1 MEKDLIKVVYFDND
15 SAKDVSMLRNGG
27 IVSKKEK
34 NSNTS
39 LNEDIKKTQTKIN
52 YVNFIFFVLYLL
64 GAFYLT
70 KTVSLTI
77 FSILFYPYL
86 RKEIFSPF
94 ILEVNQMLDI
104 NLSSDSNS
112 FNKSEKHNEI
122 EILNTDLTDFINE
135 YKASNVIDFSEVDLK
150 LEQNSMSFLT
160 SYSAIFK
167 ILKTDVFDGPDN
179 PLEFNK
185 MEDFLNTYK
194 GYYEAIAINKNTNEE
209 YIFRFNRKT
218 FRNGYDLSDL
228 LKMDLKYF
236 GILVGEMDKE
246 ELDIS
251 KIFKTEEEI
260 ITVEKIK
267 EATLKQNKSLLKIYD
282 IILAGVIKK

>member
-1 MEKDLIKVVYFDND
+1 MGKDLIKVVYFDND
-15 SAKDVSMLRNGG
+15 SAKDVSMLKNGG

-52 YVNFIFFVLYLL
+52 CVNFIFFVLYLL

-104 NLSSDSNS
+104 NLSSNSNS

-135 YKASNVIDFSEVDLK
+135 YKASNVIEFSEVDLK

-160 SYSAIFK
+160 SYSSIFK
-167 ILKTDVFDGPDN
+167 ILKTDVFDNPDN

-194 GYYEAIAINKNTNEE
+194 GYYEAIAINKDTNEE

-218 FRNGYDLSDL
+218 FKNGYDLSDL

-251 KIFKTEEEI
+251 KMFKTEEEI

-267 EATLKQNKSLLKIYD
+267 ETTLKQNKSLLKIYD

>member
-1 MEKDLIKVVYFDND
+1 MGKDLIKVVYFDND
-15 SAKDVSMLRNGG
+15 SAKDVSMLKNGG

-52 YVNFIFFVLYLL
+52 YVNFVFFVLYLL

-94 ILEVNQMLDI
+94 ILEVNQMLDV

-112 FNKSEKHNEI
+112 FNKREKHNEI

-135 YKASNVIDFSEVDLK
+135 YKASNVIEFSEVDLK

-160 SYSAIFK
+160 SYSSIFK
-167 ILKTDVFDGPDN
+167 ILKTDVLDNPDN

-218 FRNGYDLSDL
+218 FKNGYDLSDL

-251 KIFKTEEEI
+251 KMFKTEEEI

-267 EATLKQNKSLLKIYD
+267 ETTLKQNKSLLKIYD

>member
-1 MEKDLIKVVYFDND
+1 MGKDLIKVVYFDND
-15 SAKDVSMLRNGG
+15 SAKDVSMLKNGG

-52 YVNFIFFVLYLL
+52 CVNFVFFVLYLL

-104 NLSSDSNS
+104 NLSSNSNS

-135 YKASNVIDFSEVDLK
+135 YKASNVIEFSEVDLK

-160 SYSAIFK
+160 SYSSIFK
-167 ILKTDVFDGPDN
+167 ILKTDVFDNPDN

-194 GYYEAIAINKNTNEE
+194 GYYEAIAINKDTNEE

-218 FRNGYDLSDL
+218 FKNGYDLSDL

-251 KIFKTEEEI
+251 KMFKTEEEI

-267 EATLKQNKSLLKIYD
+267 ETTLKQNKTLLKIYD

>member
-1 MEKDLIKVVYFDND
+1 MGKDLIKVVYFDND
-15 SAKDVSMLRNGG
+15 SAKDVSMLKNGG

-39 LNEDIKKTQTKIN
+39 LNEDIKKTETKIN
-52 YVNFIFFVLYLL
+52 CVNFVFFVLYLL

-104 NLSSDSNS
+104 NLSSNSNS

-135 YKASNVIDFSEVDLK
+135 YKASNVIEFSEVDLK

-160 SYSAIFK
+160 SYSSIFK
-167 ILKTDVFDGPDN
+167 ILKTDVFDNPDN

-194 GYYEAIAINKNTNEE
+194 GYYEAIAINKDTNEE

-218 FRNGYDLSDL
+218 FKNGYDLSDL

-251 KIFKTEEEI
+251 KMFKTEEEI

-267 EATLKQNKSLLKIYD
+267 ETTLKQNKSLLKIYD

>member
-1 MEKDLIKVVYFDND
+1 MGKDLIKVVYFDND
-15 SAKDVSMLRNGG
+15 SAKDVSMLKNGG

-52 YVNFIFFVLYLL
+52 CVNFVFFVLYLL

-94 ILEVNQMLDI
+94 IFEVNQMLDI
-104 NLSSDSNS
+104 NLSSNSNS

-135 YKASNVIDFSEVDLK
+135 YKASNVIEFSEVDLK

-160 SYSAIFK
+160 SYSSIFK
-167 ILKTDVFDGPDN
+167 ILKTDVFDNPDN

-194 GYYEAIAINKNTNEE
+194 GYYEAIAINKDTNEE

-218 FRNGYDLSDL
+218 FKNGYDLSDL

-251 KIFKTEEEI
+251 KMFKTEEEI

-267 EATLKQNKSLLKIYD
+267 ETTLKQNKSLLKIYD

>member
-1 MEKDLIKVVYFDND
+1 MGKDLIKVVYFDND
-15 SAKDVSMLRNGG
+15 SAKDVSMLKNGG

-52 YVNFIFFVLYLL
+52 YVNFVFFVLYLL

-70 KTVSLTI
+70 KTISLTI

-104 NLSSDSNS
+104 NLSSNSNS
-112 FNKSEKHNEI
+112 FNKSERHNEI

-135 YKASNVIDFSEVDLK
+135 YKASNVIEFSEVDLK

-160 SYSAIFK
+160 SYSSIFK
-167 ILKTDVFDGPDN
+167 ILKTDVFDNPDN

-194 GYYEAIAINKNTNEE
+194 GYYEAIAINKDTNEE

-218 FRNGYDLSDL
+218 FKNGYDLSDL

-251 KIFKTEEEI
+251 KMFKTEEEI

-267 EATLKQNKSLLKIYD
+267 ETTLKQNKSLLKIYD